1 MTLLRIFLIVHLA
14 ALLCTGAETL
24 RTSAPFQMGVGIRD
38 HVFEHPQDW
47 PLLTSQFGYVTP
59 ENCMKPAAVQPEP
72 GQWSFETPDRFVDFA
87 RSKNLNVVG
96 HCLVWAKDD
105 RTPAWFGLDGTQPAS
120 REVLLARMKTYIDAV
135 AGRYRG
141 KIAMWDVV
149 NEALDDGDKYLRDS
163 CWSRACGEEFI
174 AKAFVY
180 AHAADPDALLIYN
193 DYNNELDGK
202 REKMIRLI
210 ESLRAQQV
218 PLHAIGLQGHYELD
232 SVPFEALEKTLEAM
246 RGMGMK
252 VVISELDID
261 VIPRGRWWADNG
273 AGRETLAK
281 YNPYA
286 DGCPPEILQRQA
298 EQYARLFRLFKKYP
312 DTILRISF
320 WNLHDGQSWLN
331 DFPWKRVNHP
341 LLFDRRSAP
350 KPAYEAVMRELT
362 TATSSPPPQN
372 LPAPRGNASRP
383 IVLKDDDKPAF
394 PEPPKGWDARREN
407 IPHGRL
413 EMVEYDSKTVGTR
426 RKMNV
431 YTPPGYSPARK
442 YPVLYLLHGIGGDET
457 EWERFTQP
465 QVLLDGLI
473 ADGKAVPMIVVM
485 PNGRAQK
492 NDRPTGDIFR
502 HAPAFAV
509 FERDLLDDVI
519 PAIESRYSVA
529 TDRSHRAIAGLSMG
543 GGQALNF
550 GFRNLDRFAWIG
562 GFSSAPNTKKPEEL
576 LPHPETAKDLK
587 LLWLSCGSKD
597 GLIGI
602 SQGVHTWLADKGVPH
617 VWHVTGHNHDAAE
630 WKQALYWFVQK
641 LAFKPDA
648 VPAADGQNR

>member
-1 MTLLRIFLIVHLA
+1 MTLRVLVILHLA
-14 ALLCTGAETL
+14 VLGCSGAETL
-24 RTSAPFQMGVGIRD
+24 RTAAPFPMGVGIRD
-38 HVFEHPQDW
+38 RVFEQPQDW

-59 ENCMKPAAVQPEP
+59 ENCMKPAAILPEP
-72 GQWSFETPDRFVDFA
+72 ERWSFETPDCFVDFA
-87 RSKNLNVVG
+87 RSKDLKVVG

-105 RTPAWFGLDGTQPAS
+105 RTPRWFSMDGTQPAT
-120 REVLLARMKTYIDAV
+120 REVLLARMKTYIEAV

-210 ESLRAQQV
+210 ESLRAQRV

-232 SVPFEALEKTLEAM
+232 SVPFEALEKTLAAM
-246 RGMGMK
+246 RQMEMK

-273 AGRETLAK
+273 RERETLAK
-281 YNPYA
+281 HDPYA
-286 DGCPPEILQRQA
+286 IVCPPDILQRQA
-298 EQYARLFRLFKKYP
+298 EQYARLFRLFKKYS
-312 DTILRISF
+312 DTILRVSF

-341 LLFDRRSAP
+341 LLFDRQGMP
-350 KPAYEAVMRELT
+350 KPSYEAVMREL
-362 TATSSPPPQN
+362 SPAASTPPAQRRGAR
-372 LPAPRGNASRP
+372 AP
-383 IVLKDDDKPAF
+383 IMLKDDDKPAF
-394 PEPPKGWDARREN
+394 PEPPQGWDVQRED

-431 YTPPGYSPARK
+431 YTPPAYSPDKK
-442 YPVLYLLHGIGGDET
+442 YPVLYLLHGIGGDEI
-457 EWERFTQP
+457 EWERFAQP
-465 QVLLDGLI
+465 HVLLDGLI
-473 ADGKAVPMIVVM
+473 SDGKAVPMIVVM

-492 NDRPTGDIFR
+492 DDRPTGDVFR

-519 PAIESRYSVA
+519 PFIESRYNVF

-550 GFRNLDRFAWIG
+550 GLGNLDKFAWIG
-562 GFSSAPNTKKPEEL
+562 GFSSAPNTKKPQEL
-576 LPHPETAKDLK
+576 LTDPEAAKDLK

-602 SQGVHTWLADKGVPH
+602 SQGMHTWLADKKVPH
-617 VWHVTGHNHDAAE
+617 VWHVTDHNHDAEE

-641 LAFKPDA
+641 LSFEGNMTLPPGAQRK
-648 VPAADGQNR
+648 